1 MALITQPTN
10 VPSEWFELARESFYY
25 SITKGRHTAARQPIG
40 KNLVHDLPA
49 KSHRSDSGGHLDSMT
64 QSSKSLIGTR
74 EA

>member
-49 KSHRSDSGGHLDSMT
+49 KRSRSVY
-64 QSSKSLIGTR
+64 SKWNSKR
-74 EA
+74 YKRSN